1 MFSTRI
7 MATSCCCYSFATCCC
22 CCCCCCCYELERDL
36 SLDHA
41 RRPPILSLASISS
54 LVYTAR
60 LRAMQRKE
68 CTPRDE
74 NQKKKT
80 TTPRAASSS
89 SSFVVFPRAQTGTR
103 AIFFWCCELELVKF
117 KGKKG
122 GVFWHYYWGG
132 SVLFTFCSYF
142 FLSFVSSTSP
152 SLFQHKTLNDFVSKL
167 KACDFCLRW
176 SEAFLG
182 V

>member
-7 MATSCCCYSFATCCC
+7 MATSCCCYSFATCCCC

-74 NQKKKT
+74 NQKKRRPLPARRPPP
-80 TTPRAASSS
+80 PRS
-89 SSFVVFPRAQTGTR
+89 SSFHALKREH
-103 AIFFWCCELELVKF
+103 AIFFGASGACEF
-117 KGKKG
+117 KGKKEEF
-122 GVFWHYYWGG
+122 FWHYWGG
-132 SVLFTFCSYF
+132 SVLFTFCFLIF
-142 FLSFVSSTSP
+142 FCHLYP
-152 SLFQHKTLNDFVSKL
+152 
-167 KACDFCLRW
+167 
-176 SEAFLG
+176 
-182 V
+182 

>member
-7 MATSCCCYSFATCCC
+7 MATSCCRYSFAT

-103 AIFFWCCELELVKF
+103 NFFLVRVGACEF
-117 KGKKG
+117 KGKKEEF
-122 GVFWHYYWGG
+122 FWHYWGG
-132 SVLFTFCSYF
+132 VGPFHFLFPLFFFVICILDVSVSLPTQNERLF
-142 FLSFVSSTSP
+142 V
-152 SLFQHKTLNDFVSKL
+152 
-167 KACDFCLRW
+167 KARLCDFCGGRRR
-176 SEAFLG
+176 F
-182 V
+182 

>member
-7 MATSCCCYSFATCCC
+7 MATSCCCYSFATCC

-103 AIFFWCCELELVKF
+103 NFFWCELELVNSKAKRRSF
-117 KGKKG
+117 FGIIG
-122 GVFWHYYWGG
+122 GGRSF
-132 SVLFTFCSYF
+132 SL
-142 FLSFVSSTSP
+142 FVS
-152 SLFQHKTLNDFVSKL
+152 LIF
-167 KACDFCLRW
+167 FCHLYP
-176 SEAFLG
+176 
-182 V
+182 

>member
-7 MATSCCCYSFATCCC
+7 MATSCCCYSFAT
-22 CCCCCCCYELERDL
+22 CCCCCCYELERDL

-103 AIFFWCCELELVKF
+103 NFFLVRVGACEF
-117 KGKKG
+117 KGKKEEF
-122 GVFWHYYWGG
+122 FWHYYWGG

>member
-22 CCCCCCCYELERDL
+22 CCCYELERDL

-41 RRPPILSLASISS
+41 RPPILSLASISS

-74 NQKKKT
+74 NQKKRRPLPARRPPP
-80 TTPRAASSS
+80 PRS
-89 SSFVVFPRAQTGTR
+89 SSFHALKREH
-103 AIFFWCCELELVKF
+103 AIFFWCELELVNSKAKRRSF
-117 KGKKG
+117 FGIIG
-122 GVFWHYYWGG
+122 GGRSF
-132 SVLFTFCSYF
+132 SLFVSLIF
-142 FLSFVSSTSP
+142 FLSFVSLTCLCLSSNTKRTTFCQS
-152 SLFQHKTLNDFVSKL
+152 SLV
-167 KACDFCLRW
+167 
-176 SEAFLG
+176 
-182 V
+182 

>member
-7 MATSCCCYSFATCCC
+7 MATSCCCYSFATCCCC

-103 AIFFWCCELELVKF
+103 NFFLVRVGACEF
-117 KGKKG
+117 KGKKEEF
-122 GVFWHYYWGG
+122 FWHYWGG
-132 SVLFTFCSYF
+132 RSFSLFVSLIF
-142 FLSFVSSTSP
+142 FLSFVSLTCLCLSSNTKRTTFCQS
-152 SLFQHKTLNDFVSKL
+152 SLV
-167 KACDFCLRW
+167 
-176 SEAFLG
+176 
-182 V
+182 

>member
-7 MATSCCCYSFATCCC
+7 MATSCCCYSFAT
-22 CCCCCCCYELERDL
+22 CCCCCCYELERDL

-103 AIFFWCCELELVKF
+103 NFFLVRVGACEF
-117 KGKKG
+117 KGKKEEF
-122 GVFWHYYWGG
+122 FWHYYWGG
-132 SVLFTFCSYF
+132 SVLFTFCFPYF
-142 FLSFVSSTSP
+142 FFFVICILDVSV
-152 SLFQHKTLNDFVSKL
+152 SLPTQNERLFV
-167 KACDFCLRW
+167 KARLCDFCGGRRR
-176 SEAFLG
+176 F
-182 V
+182 

>member
-1 MFSTRI
+1 MFSTRL
-7 MATSCCCYSFATCCC
+7 MATSCCRYSFAT

-36 SLDHA
+36 SLDA
-41 RRPPILSLASISS
+41 RRPTILSLASISS

-103 AIFFWCCELELVKF
+103 NFFLVRVGACEF
-117 KGKKG
+117 KGKKEEF
-122 GVFWHYYWGG
+122 FWHYWGG
-132 SVLFTFCSYF
+132 SVLFTFCFPYF
-142 FLSFVSSTSP
+142 FLSFVSLTSL
-152 SLFQHKTLNDFVSKL
+152 SLFQHKTNDFLSKL
-167 KACDFCLRW
+167 ACVTFAVVEGVFRCIG
-176 SEAFLG
+176 AF
-182 V
+182 

>member
-7 MATSCCCYSFATCCC
+7 MATSCCCYSFAT
-22 CCCCCCCYELERDL
+22 CCCCCCYELERDL

-103 AIFFWCCELELVKF
+103 NFFLVRVGACEF
-117 KGKKG
+117 KGKKEEF
-122 GVFWHYYWGG
+122 FWHYYWGG
-132 SVLFTFCSYF
+132 SVLFTFCFPYF
-142 FLSFVSSTSP
+142 FFFVICILDVSL
-152 SLFQHKTLNDFVSKL
+152 SLFQHKTNDFLSKL
-167 KACDFCLRW
+167 ACVTFAVVEGVFR
-176 SEAFLG
+176 SIGAF
-182 V
+182 

>member
-7 MATSCCCYSFATCCC
+7 MATSCCCYSFATCC

-74 NQKKKT
+74 NQKKRRPLPARRPPP
-80 TTPRAASSS
+80 PRS
-89 SSFVVFPRAQTGTR
+89 SSFHALKREH
-103 AIFFWCCELELVKF
+103 AIFFWCELELVISKAKRRSF
-117 KGKKG
+117 FGIIIG
-122 GVFWHYYWGG
+122 GGRSF
-132 SVLFTFCSYF
+132 SLFVSLIF
-142 FLSFVSSTSP
+142 FLSFVSLTCLCLSSNTKRTTFCQS
-152 SLFQHKTLNDFVSKL
+152 SLV
-167 KACDFCLRW
+167 
-176 SEAFLG
+176 
-182 V
+182 

>member
-7 MATSCCCYSFATCCC
+7 MATSCCCYSFAT
-22 CCCCCCCYELERDL
+22 CCCCCCYELERDL

-74 NQKKKT
+74 NRKKKT

-103 AIFFWCCELELVKF
+103 NFFLVRVGACEF
-117 KGKKG
+117 KGKKEEF
-122 GVFWHYYWGG
+122 FWHYWGG
-132 SVLFTFCSYF
+132 SVLFTFCFPYF
-142 FLSFVSSTSP
+142 FFVICILDVSV
-152 SLFQHKTLNDFVSKL
+152 SLPTQNERLFV
-167 KACDFCLRW
+167 KARLCDFCGGRRR
-176 SEAFLG
+176 F
-182 V
+182 

>member
-1 MFSTRI
+1 MNLSAISLWTTREDHQFFLSRRSLLSFTPRGFGRCNAKSAPLEMRTKKKKDNHSPRGVLLLLVRRLSTRSNGNTRNFFLVLRVGACEI
-7 MATSCCCYSFATCCC
+7 QRQKGRSF
-22 CCCCCCCYELERDL
+22 
-36 SLDHA
+36 
-41 RRPPILSLASISS
+41 LA
-54 LVYTAR
+54 L
-60 LRAMQRKE
+60 L
-68 CTPRDE
+68 
-74 NQKKKT
+74 
-80 TTPRAASSS
+80 
-89 SSFVVFPRAQTGTR
+89 
-103 AIFFWCCELELVKF
+103 L
-117 KGKKG
+117 
-122 GVFWHYYWGG
+122 GG

>member
-74 NQKKKT
+74 NQKKKDDHS
-80 TTPRAASSS
+80 PRGVLLLLVRRLSTRSNGNTRNFFLVLRVGACEIQRQKGR
-89 SSFVVFPRAQTGTR
+89 SFLA
-103 AIFFWCCELELVKF
+103 LLL
-117 KGKKG
+117 G
-122 GVFWHYYWGG
+122 GVGPFHFLFLFFFVICIIDV
-132 SVLFTFCSYF
+132 SV
-142 FLSFVSSTSP
+142 
-152 SLFQHKTLNDFVSKL
+152 SLPTQNFERLCV
-167 KACDFCLRW
+167 KAQ
-176 SEAFLG
+176 S

>member
-7 MATSCCCYSFATCCC
+7 MATSCCCYSFAT
-22 CCCCCCCYELERDL
+22 CCCCCCYELERDL

-103 AIFFWCCELELVKF
+103 AIFFWCCELELVNSKEKEEF
-117 KGKKG
+117 
-122 GVFWHYYWGG
+122 FWHYWGG
-132 SVLFTFCSYF
+132 SVLFTFCFPYF
-142 FLSFVSSTSP
+142 FLSFVSLTSL
-152 SLFQHKTLNDFVSKL
+152 SLFQHKTNDFLSKL
-167 KACDFCLRW
+167 ACVTFAVVEGVFR
-176 SEAFLG
+176 SIGAF
-182 V
+182 

>member
-7 MATSCCCYSFATCCC
+7 MATSCCCYSFAT
-22 CCCCCCCYELERDL
+22 CCCCCCYELERDL

-103 AIFFWCCELELVKF
+103 NFFLVRVGACEF
-117 KGKKG
+117 KGKKEEFFWHWALLLG
-122 GVFWHYYWGG
+122 GVGPFHF
-132 SVLFTFCSYF
+132 LFPLFFFFCHLY
-142 FLSFVSSTSP
+142 P
-152 SLFQHKTLNDFVSKL
+152 
-167 KACDFCLRW
+167 
-176 SEAFLG
+176 
-182 V
+182 

>member
-7 MATSCCCYSFATCCC
+7 MATSCCCYSFAT
-22 CCCCCCCYELERDL
+22 CCCCCCYELERDL

-103 AIFFWCCELELVKF
+103 NFFLVRVGACEF
-117 KGKKG
+117 KGKKEEF
-122 GVFWHYYWGG
+122 FWHYWGG
-132 SVLFTFCSYF
+132 SVLFTFCFPYF
-142 FLSFVSSTSP
+142 FFFVICILDVSV
-152 SLFQHKTLNDFVSKL
+152 SLPTQNERLFV
-167 KACDFCLRW
+167 KARLCDFCGGRRR
-176 SEAFLG
+176 F
-182 V
+182 

>member
-7 MATSCCCYSFATCCC
+7 MATSCCCYSFAT
-22 CCCCCCCYELERDL
+22 CCCCCCYELERDL

-132 SVLFTFCSYF
+132 SVLFTFCFPYF
-142 FLSFVSSTSP
+142 FFFVICILDVSL
-152 SLFQHKTLNDFVSKL
+152 SLFQHKTNDFLSKL
-167 KACDFCLRW
+167 ACVTFAVVEGVFR
-176 SEAFLG
+176 SIGAF
-182 V
+182 

>member
-7 MATSCCCYSFATCCC
+7 MATSCCCYSFAT
-22 CCCCCCCYELERDL
+22 CCCCCCYELERDL

-74 NQKKKT
+74 NQKKKDDHS
-80 TTPRAASSS
+80 PRGVLLLLVRRLS
-89 SSFVVFPRAQTGTR
+89 TR
-103 AIFFWCCELELVKF
+103 SNGNTQFFLVRVGACEF
-117 KGKKG
+117 KGKKEEF
-122 GVFWHYYWGG
+122 FWHYYWGG
-132 SVLFTFCSYF
+132 SVLFTFCFPYF
-142 FLSFVSSTSP
+142 FLSFVSLTSL
-152 SLFQHKTLNDFVSKL
+152 SLFQHKTNKTL
-167 KACDFCLRW
+167 
-176 SEAFLG
+176 
-182 V
+182 

>member
-7 MATSCCCYSFATCCC
+7 MATSCCRYSFATCCCC

-36 SLDHA
+36 SLDA
-41 RRPPILSLASISS
+41 RRPTILSLASISS

-103 AIFFWCCELELVKF
+103 NFFLVRVGACEF
-117 KGKKG
+117 KGKKEEF
-122 GVFWHYYWGG
+122 FWHYWGG
-132 SVLFTFCSYF
+132 VGPFHFLFPLFFFVICILDVSVSLPTQNERLF
-142 FLSFVSSTSP
+142 V
-152 SLFQHKTLNDFVSKL
+152 
-167 KACDFCLRW
+167 KARLCDFCGGRRR
-176 SEAFLG
+176 F
-182 V
+182 

>member
-7 MATSCCCYSFATCCC
+7 MATSCCCYSFAT
-22 CCCCCCCYELERDL
+22 CCCCCCYELERDL

-103 AIFFWCCELELVKF
+103 NFFLVRVGACEIQRQ
-117 KGKKG
+117 KGRSFFG
-122 GVFWHYYWGG
+122 IIGGG
-132 SVLFTFCSYF
+132 SVLFTFCFPYF
-142 FLSFVSSTSP
+142 FLSFVSLTSL
-152 SLFQHKTLNDFVSKL
+152 SLFQHKTLNDFLSKL

-176 SEAFLG
+176 SKAFLG